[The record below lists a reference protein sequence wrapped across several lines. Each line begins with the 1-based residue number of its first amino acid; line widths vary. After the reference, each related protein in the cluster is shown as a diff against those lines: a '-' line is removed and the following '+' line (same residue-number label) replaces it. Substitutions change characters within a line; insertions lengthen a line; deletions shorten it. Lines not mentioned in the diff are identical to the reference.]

1 MTDKPASKVKHFA
14 KYAANFHRD
23 EIERLEQE
31 LGSESNSER
40 IVGIEEHIAIHRDLL
55 LAQLEDRERY
65 EDMIDQ
71 LEANGRQLINNSRK
85 IAKSEN
91 LEEARSLYRVGDSG
105 EQLRQ
110 KLSRL
115 GVIVSARTCRTY
127 IKILSKDLK

>member
-1 MTDKPASKVKHFA
+1 MTDKPASKVKRFA
-14 KYAANFHRD
+14 KFAANFHRD

-31 LGSESNSER
+31 LGSESNATR
-40 IVGIEEHIAIHRDLL
+40 IVGLEEHIGIHRDLL

-71 LEANGRQLINNSRK
+71 LEANGRKLINNSRK
-85 IAKSEN
+85 LAKSEN
-91 LEEARSLYRVGDSG
+91 VEEARSLYRVGDSG

-115 GVIVSARTCRTY
+115 GVIVSARSCRSY
-127 IKILSKDLK
+127 IKIISKDLK

>member
-1 MTDKPASKVKHFA
+1 MTDKPASKVKRFA

-31 LGSESNSER
+31 LSSESSSKR
-40 IVGIEEHIAIHRDLL
+40 IAVIKENISIHRDLL

-110 KLSRL
+110 KLFRL
-115 GVIVSARTCRTY
+115 GVIVSARTCRSY
-127 IKILSKDLK
+127 IKIISKDLK